1 METLHIEFYEC
12 EHQGDLDNYIEDI
25 LESGG
30 EVITSEV
37 NYDSEIG
44 FVRIEVSNKQCFMEK
59 FYETDSYD
67 FIN

>member
-44 FVRIEVSNKQCFMEK
+44 FVRIEVSNKQDFMEK
-59 FYETDSYD
+59 FYQTDSYD

>member
-30 EVITSEV
+30 EVVTSEI
-37 NYDSEIG
+37 NYEAEIG
-44 FVRIEVSNKQCFMEK
+44 FVRIEVLDKKDFVEK
-59 FYETDSYD
+59 FSQTESYD